1 MTQEL
6 TIHTVKDISIMAEAV
21 FRSGL
26 FGIKTRDQAMALMML
41 SQAEG
46 LHPMIAARDFHI
58 INGKPSK
65 TSEAMQRSF
74 MANGGKIEWVALD
87 DTRAEAK
94 FSHPD
99 GGQVTILWTFQM
111 AEKAGLTGNPTWK
124 KFPRA
129 MLRARCV
136 SEGIRT
142 IYPGATSGMYVQE
155 EVQDFGPPK
164 DVTPHSEPE
173 HEVKPEPKN
182 VKTEKTDEDIVKDI
196 TTRMDALVEKEALT
210 TAFNWSLAKYKDSP
224 AIIRDITIYY
234 NTLLLKFE
242 AIDNEQ
248 DMPI

>member
-6 TIHTVKDISIMAEAV
+6 TIHTVKDISIMAEAA

-74 MANGGKIEWVALD
+74 MANGGKIEWVSLD

-111 AEKAGLTGNPTWK
+111 AEKAGLTNNPTWK

-155 EVQDFGPPK
+155 EVQDFGHPK
-164 DVTPHSEPE
+164 DVTPEQKHEPE
-173 HEVKPEPKN
+173 NEPEPKPKA
-182 VKTEKTDEDIVKDI
+182 VKTEEEIVKDI
-196 TTRMDALVEKEALT
+196 TTRMDAIVEKEALT
-210 TAFNWSLAKYKDSP
+210 TALNWSLAKYKDSP
-224 AIIRDITIYY
+224 EIIREVTAYY
-234 NTLLLKFE
+234 KNLMQKFE
-242 AIDNEQ
+242 KMDDEQ
-248 DMPI
+248 DIPV